1 MELKNKLIDDVLK
14 DVSALSKV
22 RGINFAKHV
31 LKMRTEVVEARGKI
45 VKARQAP
52 ETPEI
57 MEYEAELEKIY
68 DKFVAKNERG
78 EPIMSNGNPV
88 IKDMRKLEKEIE
100 ELNTRL
106 SGARKQLDVFD
117 EGYTK
122 FLEES
127 SFEISPIIA
136 NIIPSDVNAEELL
149 VINKY
154 TNK

>member
-68 DKFVAKNERG
+68 DKYVAKNERG
-78 EPIMSNGNPV
+78 EAIVSNGNPV
-88 IKDMRKLEKEIE
+88 IKDMEKLDKEIS
-100 ELNTRL
+100 ELNIRMK
-106 SGARKQLDVFD
+106 GVREQLDAFD

-122 FLEES
+122 FLEEE
-127 SFEISPIIA
+127 SFTISPIVT
-136 NIIPSDVNAEELL
+136 NIIPNDVSAEELII
-149 VINKY
+149 INKY